1 MTLREFINQNS
12 DLRVTLL
19 RRENG
24 MTYRVPSTETNLE
37 NGELLDNSEV
47 KATLRC
53 GNASYLVYIEEKQAD
68 PSMSSPEQV
77 CMF

>member
-12 DLRVTLL
+12 GLRITLL
-19 RRENG
+19 RLENG
-24 MTYRVPSTETNLE
+24 MTHRVPSTETDSE

-53 GNASYLVYIEEKQAD
+53 GNASFLVYIEEKQAD
-68 PSMSSPEQV
+68 PNLPLIEQV